1 MTRHNLFSFF
11 PPPLAVVY
19 DFSLGFFFG
28 SPGATLISG
37 EISELRF
44 VDVSYCHIFS
54 AIQFSGDD
62 ENGFFF
68 CRTAFCTTRKIKTKR
83 AGGKIEV
90 DEVKDWP
97 FLTGVRLETTNK
109 KLRHF
114 LYFQFAVLID
124 IFKIYQTISG
134 SFPSGGCCGTF
145 LLFLIF
151 QLMNHKNLIAFESKG
166 QKAKFKENAV
176 FATIF
181 YK

>member
-11 PPPLAVVY
+11 SPLAVVY

-62 ENGFFF
+62 ENGVFF

-90 DEVKDWP
+90 DEVKD
-97 FLTGVRLETTNK
+97 
-109 KLRHF
+109 
-114 LYFQFAVLID
+114 
-124 IFKIYQTISG
+124 
-134 SFPSGGCCGTF
+134 
-145 LLFLIF
+145 
-151 QLMNHKNLIAFESKG
+151 
-166 QKAKFKENAV
+166 
-176 FATIF
+176 
-181 YK
+181 